1 MQPRGCILH
10 PRAGP
15 SPATDAA
22 ALALVSAQACA
33 GETQV
38 PVNCG
43 DRQAY
48 PAQTVLLLRNGEP
61 FVFVD
66 FQKQFPPAQKKL
78 SILKE
83 CLMAASKTYQG
94 KQDIYSGLLFKGI
107 DDTEHAENLSVCYS
121 QKTKSVKVAKVVMP

>member
-38 PVNCG
+38 PVNCV

-66 FQKQFPPAQKKL
+66 FQKQFPPAQN
-78 SILKE
+78 
-83 CLMAASKTYQG
+83 
-94 KQDIYSGLLFKGI
+94 KGI